1 MASRTALLETIAN
14 RLLARRE
21 QLAEEMT
28 ERIRAAVTEFSGFD
42 GAELWEAVRVS
53 CLANIDAGLGSMA
66 RDQALPEAIP
76 ADARELALLTARLDL
91 PLAALL
97 RSYRIGHAMTWRLW
111 LDEVEREDPEAEV
124 RSETLAA
131 ASDYLFEYVDR
142 LASFVTDD
150 YTAERDRLMRSR
162 EQRRTQLVRDIL
174 DGADPQPGVALGE
187 LDYDLRL
194 EHLACVV
201 SGPDAEIAVRA
212 LAGELGA
219 ARQLMV
225 SLTGETSWAWIGRVR
240 PFRVP
245 ERIPV
250 PEGTTLAIGDP
261 ASGTEGFRISHRQA
275 RDAHRVAVR
284 GRQGAV
290 IRYDDVALESLVGD
304 EARSGAFVSR
314 ELRGI
319 DGHDARSQ
327 RLRRTLRAYFASSQ
341 NASAAAALLG
351 VHEHTVAYRLRTI
364 EERLGRPVTARRA
377 ELETAL
383 RLMELNE
390 RDFV

>member
-14 RLLARRE
+14 RFLARRE

-28 ERIRAAVTEFSGFD
+28 ERIRAGVAEFEGFD
-42 GAELWEAVRVS
+42 GPELWEAVRVS
-53 CLANIDAGLGSMA
+53 CLANLEAGFASMA
-66 RDQALPEAIP
+66 RDRALPEAIP
-76 ADARELALLTARLDL
+76 ADARDLALLTARLDL

-97 RSYRIGHAMTWRLW
+97 RSYRVGHAMTWRLW
-111 LDEVEREDPEAEV
+111 IGEVEREDPDAAV
-124 RSETLAA
+124 RRETLIA

-142 LASFVTDD
+142 LATFLTDE
-150 YTAERDRLMRSR
+150 YTAERDRFMRSR

-174 DGADPQPGVALGE
+174 DGADPQVGTALGE

-194 EHLACVV
+194 EHLGCVV
-201 SGPDAEIAVRA
+201 SGPDAEGVVRDLARELDAVH
-212 LAGELGA
+212 ELV
-219 ARQLMV
+219 V

-245 ERIPV
+245 ERISV
-250 PEGTTLAIGDP
+250 PEGTTLSIGDP
-261 ASGTEGFRISHRQA
+261 ASGTEGFRSSHRQA
-275 RDAHRVAVR
+275 RDAHRVAIL
-284 GRQGAV
+284 GRERAV
-290 IRYDDVALESLVGD
+290 VRYDDVALESLVAGD
-304 EARSGAFVSR
+304 EARSRAFVSR

-319 DGHDARSQ
+319 DGDDPRSQ
-327 RLRRTLRAYFASSQ
+327 RLRRTLRAYFASGQ

-351 VHEHTVAYRLRTI
+351 VHEHTVGYRLRTI

-383 RLMELNE
+383 RLMELGE
-390 RDFV
+390 RD